1 MPRRRG
7 PSVYGTG
14 PSEPQPDIWSGPS
27 RKLSSIPHLLVN
39 SRGMQTLN
47 ALFGVAYDR
56 EPLKSRTSL
65 GQLLGNR
72 ADSISER
79 RACGLIGMHCGSWR
93 YQRRERN
100 EAVLRARLR
109 ELAAEGPRFGYRRL
123 YIFLRR
129 EKNQGGKAWW
139 RGSREPG
146 GTAGDGKEE

>member
-1 MPRRRG
+1 
-7 PSVYGTG
+7 
-14 PSEPQPDIWSGPS
+14 
-27 RKLSSIPHLLVN
+27 
-39 SRGMQTLN
+39 MQTLN

-56 EPLKSRTSL
+56 EHLKSRTSL

-109 ELAAEGPRFGYRRL
+109 ELAAERPRFGYRRL

-129 EKNQGGKAWW
+129 EKTEDGTLRW
-139 RGSREPG
+139 RVNHKPG
-146 GTAGDGKEE
+146 GRAGDAT

>member
-1 MPRRRG
+1 MRG
-7 PSVYGTG
+7 GGGHCVNGTG

-56 EPLKSRTSL
+56 EHLKSRTSL

-79 RACGLIGMHCGSWR
+79 RAFGFIGIHSASGR
-93 YQRRERN
+93 YHPTARN
-100 EAVLRARLR
+100 
-109 ELAAEGPRFGYRRL
+109 
-123 YIFLRR
+123 
-129 EKNQGGKAWW
+129 
-139 RGSREPG
+139 
-146 GTAGDGKEE
+146 